1 METEL
6 IQKAITKKS
15 QKFEEIGKKCLEL
28 YPSDNVWQAV
38 EKCRL
43 VKHQFLMDEMQ
54 NLEPNTR
61 KRKVADYLE
70 ISEVAD
76 YFARQLATQ
85 ELNHKAPRY
94 NKNTELSEIFRF

>member
-1 METEL
+1 METENVIIAL
-6 IQKAITKKS
+6 SMKS

-28 YPSDNVWQAV
+28 YPSENVWQAV

-43 VKHQFLMDEMQ
+43 VKHQFLVDEMQ
-54 NLEPNTR
+54 ELQPDVR
-61 KRKVADYLE
+61 RRKVADYLE

-76 YFARQLATQ
+76 YFARQLATE

-94 NKNTELSEIFRF
+94 NKNTELSELLRF